1 MLLHN
6 SATVCAPDEPEGARG
21 HGGDGGERE
30 GDERGRSGV
39 ALGWAGRALRAREG
53 GGGGEREGEREG
65 RAAEGPVV

>member
-6 SATVCAPDEPEGARG
+6 SAAVCAPDEPEGARG
-21 HGGDGGERE
+21 HGDDGAQRE

-39 ALGWAGRALRAREG
+39 ALGRARRALGAREG
-53 GGGGEREGEREG
+53 GGGGERERQREG